1 MCADLRVVTIG
12 ESIGAA
18 VAGMV
23 LADYGADVLMVEPPN
38 GSRLRQAPAFPMWAR
53 ATRTVCLDLTAPDD
67 RADLRGTAADA
78 DVMLVALEPATA
90 DRLGVDGVSMCAVNP
105 RLVHCE
111 MTGFGR
117 GHPRSHV
124 AGYEGVVSAGSGR
137 AHEFSVLFGGARPA
151 FPAVPVATHGA
162 AMLALEGIFAAL
174 LERERTGRGQRIETS
189 LLRALS
195 VFDLSGWAPG
205 AARALRFADV
215 PLLFYTVARTRDGVW
230 LQFSQ
235 NGASLFRA
243 FLRALELEHL
253 YEQDRF
259 RTAPHLSDPE
269 DARALRAIL
278 LDRVRERTWD
288 EWRPVFDADP
298 DISAEP
304 FTWPGDALAH
314 PQLLHNG
321 DSIEVEDAALG
332 TTRQLGPLFT
342 RSVTPPATGNATSLP
357 TSGALLQGT
366 TVLELSTWI
375 ATPMATALLAE
386 LGARIIKIETL
397 DGDPLRQYGPVGL
410 KCVQQKDSI
419 TLDLKSDEGRDIVH
433 RLAARA
439 DALVHNF
446 RPGVPERLGI
456 DAATLHALNPSLIHF
471 YAASYGST
479 GPMSARPAFHVT
491 AGAICGG
498 AQAQSGGDGTPAPGV
513 ALDDTELARWSERL
527 TRCNEA
533 NPDFNA
539 ALVVAATTAIALYA
553 RARTGRG
560 QTMETR
566 MMLSNAY
573 TLSEHFIDYPGR
585 SARVFP
591 DAGLYGLHALYRL
604 YEARDG
610 WIFLAVPDDRDFV
623 RLCDAIGRPE
633 LRREH
638 DGELARELEADFAA
652 RDAREWE
659 RALTA
664 AGVACV
670 EVPADLH
677 AGYVFDAPWA
687 DDLGFVEETAATG
700 LGPYRRY
707 GRVVRTDRDLGPI
720 GPAHRAGAQT
730 RSILTELGY
739 DDEQVEAM
747 LARGVVAEPAD
758 SSGD

>member
-1 MCADLRVVTIG
+1 VFEGLRVVTVG
-12 ESIGAA
+12 ESVSAA

-23 LADYGADVLMVEPPN
+23 LADYGADVLMIEPPN
-38 GSRLRQAPAFPMWAR
+38 GSRLRQAPAYPMWSR
-53 ATRTVCLDLTAPDD
+53 ATRTVCLDLSASDD
-67 RADLRGTAADA
+67 RARLLDVVSGA
-78 DVMLVALEPATA
+78 DVMFVALEPATA
-90 DRLGVDGVSMCAVNP
+90 DRLGVDGVSLCAANP

-111 MTGFGR
+111 VTGFGR

-174 LERERTGRGQRIETS
+174 LERERTGRGQRLETS

-195 VFDLSGWAPG
+195 VFDLSAWAPG
-205 AARALRFADV
+205 AARTLRFADV

-235 NGASLFRA
+235 NGAGLFRA
-243 FLRALELEHL
+243 FLRALGLEGV

-259 RTAPHLSDPE
+259 RTVPHLGDPE
-269 DARALRAIL
+269 DARAFRAIL
-278 LDRVRERTWD
+278 LERVRERTWD
-288 EWRPVFDADP
+288 EWRPVFEAEP

-304 FTWPGDALAH
+304 FRWPGDALTH
-314 PQLLHNG
+314 PQLVHMH
-321 DSIEVEDAALG
+321 DSIEVNDTTVGL
-332 TTRQLGPLFT
+332 TRQLGPLFT
-342 RSVTPPATGNATSLP
+342 RSVTQSPGAAAPPAPN
-357 TSGALLQGT
+357 GALLQGT

-397 DGDPLRQYGPVGL
+397 DGDPLRHYGPVGL

-419 TLDLKSDEGRDIVH
+419 ALDLKSDAGLEIVH

-456 DAATLHALNPSLIHF
+456 DDATLRALNPSLIYL

-498 AQAQSGGDGTPAPGV
+498 AQAQSGGDGAPGPD
-513 ALDDTELARWSERL
+513 AELDDTELARWSERL

-539 ALVVAATTAIALYA
+539 ALVVAATIAMAMYA
-553 RARTGRG
+553 RARTGVG

-573 TLSEHFIDYPGR
+573 TLSEHFVDYAGR
-585 SARVFP
+585 PPRAFP
-591 DAGLYGLHALYRL
+591 DADLHGLHARYRL

-610 WIFLAVPDDRDFV
+610 WVFLAAPDDRDFA

-633 LRREH
+633 LRAEH
-638 DGELARELEADFAA
+638 DGELARELEALFAS

-677 AGYVFDAPWA
+677 AGYIFDAPWA
-687 DDLGFVEETAATG
+687 EELGFVEATAATG
-700 LGPYRRY
+700 FGPYRRY

-720 GPAHRAGAQT
+720 GPADRAGAQT
-730 RSILTELGY
+730 RTILTELGY
-739 DDEQVEAM
+739 DDEQVESL
-747 LARGVVAEPAD
+747 LARGVVAEPRV
-758 SSGD
+758 